1 MFATNGFRHVNMSEG
16 EKTQTNV
23 YKSKEWLDKF
33 FLKNINNINNDTKD
47 TTINQKS
54 TLRDACQAAWFYFVE
69 AAKIKACPSRVF

>member
-1 MFATNGFRHVNMSEG
+1 MSEG

-54 TLRDACQAAWFYFVE
+54 TLRDACQAAWFYFCWSSE
-69 AAKIKACPSRVF
+69 N